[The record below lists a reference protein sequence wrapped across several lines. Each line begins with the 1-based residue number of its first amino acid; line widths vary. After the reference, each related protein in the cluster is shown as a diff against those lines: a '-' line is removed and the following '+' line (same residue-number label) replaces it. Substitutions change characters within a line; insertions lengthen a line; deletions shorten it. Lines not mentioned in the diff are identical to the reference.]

1 MAIVRLHAYSSSIR
15 EEADRIRAQIAER
28 AYELAARRG
37 YAPGRELEDWLL
49 AESQLVWKPELRLE
63 EHPQAFVMKFRL
75 PGVRA
80 EDLRLSVEAERVLLL
95 GEARAESVAED
106 VHIHSDEFRYGVIF
120 REVWL
125 PQPIDPARARAR
137 LRGGVLTVTLPRP
150 KVERWVPRPTRSRR
164 KNDAS

>member
-1 MAIVRLHAYSSSIR
+1 MAIVRLHEYSSSVR

-28 AYELAARRG
+28 AYELAARHG
-37 YAPGRELEDWLL
+37 YAPGHELDDWLT

-63 EHPQAFVMKFRL
+63 EHPRAFVVKFRL

-106 VHIHSDEFRYGVIF
+106 VYVHSDEFRYGVIF

-137 LRGGVLTVTLPRP
+137 LSEGVLTVTLPRP
-150 KVERWVPRPTRSRR
+150 RAERSASRPTRSRR
-164 KNDAS
+164 KNDAP